1 MSVSEIDILQTEQIE
16 ALQDDVKELRDKLN
30 LIVTDITH
38 ATNGITKKLN
48 DAINELKKGGDYN
61 YDIFEYLDLDRHRE
75 LDPKN
80 NPF

>member
-16 ALQDDVKELRDKLN
+16 ALQDDVKELRDILN

-48 DAINELKKGGDYN
+48 DAIYTNTKIHGIRGK
-61 YDIFEYLDLDRHRE
+61 II
-75 LDPKN
+75 
-80 NPF
+80 